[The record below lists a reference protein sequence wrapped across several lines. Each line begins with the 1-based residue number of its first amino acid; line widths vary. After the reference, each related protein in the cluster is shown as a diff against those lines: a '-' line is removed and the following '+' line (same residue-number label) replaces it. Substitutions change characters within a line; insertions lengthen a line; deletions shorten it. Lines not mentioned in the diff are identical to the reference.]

1 MESRDP
7 ISKRYVYEP
16 GLEDGATGDYIAEL
30 ERLGYRKGD
39 DVTIPNPEAKQPEII
54 MEPKSQELK
63 EEVAAPPGWLIL
75 HDAASINCSR
85 LMIREQDIMR
95 VSEDLGEDGQ
105 TYIMVRF
112 AGEASDWDWYKVKES
127 FDEIIQKIK
136 EASYSYGWKV

>member
-39 DVTIPNPEAKQPEII
+39 DATIPNPEAKQPEFIT
-54 MEPKSQELK
+54 ELK
-63 EEVAAPPGWLIL
+63 LEEQKEEITAPPGCIIL
-75 HDAASINCSR
+75 HDAVDPNCSR
-85 LMIREQDIMR
+85 LMIRERDILR
-95 VSEDLGEDGQ
+95 VSESLGENGQVYIFVHGDG
-105 TYIMVRF
+105 
-112 AGEASDWDWYKVKES
+112 ESSDWYKIKES
-127 FDEIIQKIK
+127 FDEIMQKIK

>member
-30 ERLGYRKGD
+30 ERLGYRQADKAS
-39 DVTIPNPEAKQPEII
+39 VPNPEAKQPEII
-54 MEPKSQELK
+54 TELK
-63 EEVAAPPGWLIL
+63 EEEEVAAPPGWLIL

-95 VSEDLGEDGQ
+95 VSEDLSEGGQ

-136 EASYSYGWKV
+136 EAGYSYGWKV